1 MYVKTSDPDAQ
12 SLSAI
17 YWRLKKML
25 EGESRSAKWR
35 RREMQEKNQDVGEW
49 DDGEGRLE
57 NITAGSLF
65 YCLSVLNSLP
75 SHYIYPKPCHDRIVS
90 A

>member
-1 MYVKTSDPDAQ
+1 M
-12 SLSAI
+12 
-17 YWRLKKML
+17 R
-25 EGESRSAKWR
+25 
-35 RREMQEKNQDVGEW
+35 EKNRDVREW

-65 YCLSVLNSLP
+65 LNSLP
-75 SHYIYPKPCHDRIVS
+75 SHYICPKPCYDRIVS